1 MTILLSVTDEVAVC
15 LAQCGDDIAVGEIE
29 DNVSIGYNSCRDG

>member
-15 LAQCGDDIAVGEIE
+15 LAQYGDDIAVGEI
-29 DNVSIGYNSCRDG
+29 DDVSIGKNSCRDG